1 MRVDELRNT
10 MKREVRRLT
19 SRRIYLFT
27 MVLIPIGFTLFFLSL
42 LGEGLPLKVPTA
54 VVDRD
59 NSKMSREMVR
69 SLGASELI
77 DIKYQATDFQNAMDM
92 VKSGEIFGFFLVPDN
107 FERDALSGRPTTVA
121 YYSNMAFFIPG
132 TLSFKGFK
140 TIAVSTSGS
149 IVKTTLVSTG
159 ADEAQVG
166 ALLQPM
172 VMQDHP
178 MGNPWASYSIYLGN
192 SFIPGVIALMVL
204 LTTAFSICSEI
215 KNGSSIKWIN
225 GAGGSMTIAIV
236 GKLLPQTVI
245 FSIVGVAIQSI
256 LYGYYHFPLH
266 CNAGIMILAMVL
278 LVIACQAMAL
288 IFCCII
294 PNLRLALSVVS
305 LVGILSFSVTGFSF
319 PLEDMYGAI
328 AVFGYI
334 IPLRY
339 YFLIYVDQAL
349 NGIALYYSRWYF
361 ISLLLFPLIAS
372 LLLWRLKRACLK
384 PVYIP

>member
-1 MRVDELRNT
+1 MRADELRNT

-59 NSKMSREMVR
+59 NSKMSREMMR

-92 VKSGEIFGFFLVPDN
+92 VKSGEIFGFFLVTDN
-107 FERDALSGRPTTVA
+107 FERDALSGRSTSVA

-215 KNGSSIKWIN
+215 KTGSSIKWIN
-225 GAGGSMTIAIV
+225 GAGGSITIAIV

-266 CNAGIMILAMVL
+266 SNAGIMILAMVL